1 MIPVKNEDIEL
12 MIEINRKLNDP
23 RVSKMIERW
32 MIGRDENRKKTREI
46 IAKRR
51 KENKN
56 YAREK
61 KNTGTGI

>member
-1 MIPVKNEDIEL
+1 MVSVKNEEIEL
-12 MIEINRKLNDP
+12 MIEVNKTLNDP

-32 MIGRDENRKKTREI
+32 ITGRDENRKKTREI

-56 YAREK
+56 YARK
-61 KNTGTGI
+61 KSTDI